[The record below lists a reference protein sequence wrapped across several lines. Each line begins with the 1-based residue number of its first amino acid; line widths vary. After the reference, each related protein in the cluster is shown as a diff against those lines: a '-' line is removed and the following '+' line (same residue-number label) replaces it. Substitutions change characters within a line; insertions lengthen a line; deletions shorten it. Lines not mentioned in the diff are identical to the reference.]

1 MDRVYTHYN
10 ANKDMQQRSL
20 LLLEESC
27 RSKHTAKTY
36 LFYLTKFKEYYKLK
50 DFDSMIAIEPA
61 QLQIMVED
69 YTMYRKKQVSPN
81 TLPTEIFGIKAFFDA
96 NDIDLKWK
104 KIQKLFPEKVKRSGR
119 GAYSKAQI
127 GKMLA
132 AKHDD
137 LRATALILFLA
148 TSGVRIGAI
157 PDLKIRHV
165 TAYEDCKIVTVYPD
179 TKDEYHTF
187 LTPEASKALDDYLK
201 KREMDGEKLTN
212 DSALFAV
219 FQKDKFRSIKAADK
233 ATLQEIIRRTLIKIG
248 LRSNVK
254 HQPYQRYHV
263 QIDHGFRKFF
273 NETIKTTQGINL
285 TYAELLMGHATT
297 IPLDNHYAEA
307 RESLLFAEYK
317 KVILALTM
325 DETEVL
331 KAQKAA
337 AEAEINELAQKNA
350 DIKNLEKRLE
360 SVEYGV
366 HGRSADYA
374 KSMLKARDDDTTKLL
389 LTIIQMW
396 FELSATERDKRII
409 WKKIKEAKQS
419 GIKLNLEEIFG
430 GSREMSL
437 KNLES

>member
-1 MDRVYTHYN
+1 VDRVYTHYN

-20 LLLEESC
+20 LLFEESC
-27 RSKHTAKTY
+27 RSRHTAKLY
-36 LFYLTKFKEYYKLK
+36 LFYLTKFREHYKLK

-61 QLQIMVED
+61 HLQIMVED
-69 YTMYRKKQVSPN
+69 YTMHRKKQVSPN

-104 KIQKLFPEKVKRSGR
+104 KIQKLFPEKIKRSGR

-127 GKMLA
+127 CKMLA

-157 PDLKIRHV
+157 PDLKTRHV
-165 TAYEDCKIVTVYPD
+165 TAYEDCKIITVYPD

-201 KREMDGEKLTN
+201 KREMDGEKITN

-219 FQKDKFRSIKAADK
+219 LQKDKFRNKAADK
-233 ATLQEIIRRTLIKIG
+233 ATLQEAIRRTLIKIG
-248 LRSNVK
+248 LRPNTK

-273 NETIKTTQGINL
+273 NETIKTTQGVNL
-285 TYAELLMGHATT
+285 TYAELLMGHAVT

-317 KVILALTM
+317 KAILALTM
-325 DETEVL
+325 DETEIL
-331 KAQKAA
+331 KAQKVA

-360 SVEYGV
+360 DIEYGSR
-366 HGRSADYA
+366 GRSADFA
-374 KSMLKARDDDTTKLL
+374 KSMLKAHDDDKTKLL
-389 LTIIQMW
+389 LTIMQMW
-396 FELSATERDKRII
+396 FELSATEEEKRKI

-419 GIKLNLEEIFG
+419 GINLSAEEIFG
-430 GSREMSL
+430 GSREISL